1 MPGMTPNELLA
12 TSLNELRGI
21 TETGTRSV
29 IRSDALSRVH
39 RERLTKTGFVE
50 EIMRGWLAVNSRPS
64 DRRRVDAA
72 WSTVYWEFIREY
84 LSDRFGQDWC
94 LSAESSVALW
104 AENWSI
110 AKQIIVRSPAANN
123 QLVELPGNTSLY
135 LLRVAAVG
143 DAVEHGGQR
152 VMTKEAAVINSA
164 KVSWTTAPT
173 DLIAVIGSVRGSADL
188 LRILLPN
195 GMSTVAGRIAGALRH
210 LGRGRDADEVLSSMA
225 AAGYNVLEENPLDDR
240 AHALLDTRKA
250 AAPAATRIRNMW
262 ARMAPDA
269 VAAIDVEAT
278 LINDIDGYMDE
289 IEERYVADA
298 LNSLSIEG
306 YQVSEE
312 LIERVRSGSW
322 NPEEH
327 AGDADAR
334 NAMAAKGYRLA
345 FEEVKADIQKILEGA
360 PSGELLSD
368 RHQDWFRAMF
378 QPSVQAGIIAAH
390 RLAGYRDHN
399 VYLRGS
405 SHVPLPPHAIMDA
418 MEALFECIGDEPD
431 PRVKAVVAPFLFTY
445 IHPFPDGNGR
455 CGRFLMNTLLAEAGL
470 PWTVVPL
477 DQRDRY
483 MAALEE
489 ASQHENIRPL
499 ATFIGELVKAPPP
512 PRPSETA
519 WSRKP

>member
-1 MPGMTPNELLA
+1 MRPNELLA
-12 TSLNELRGI
+12 TSLNELHGI
-21 TETGTRSV
+21 TEKGTRSV
-29 IRSDALSRVH
+29 IRSSALSRVH
-39 RERLTKTGFVE
+39 RERLTKAGFVE

-72 WSTVYWEFIREY
+72 WSTVYWEFVREY
-84 LSDRFGQDWC
+84 LTDRFGQDWC

-110 AKQIIVRSPAANN
+110 AKQVIVRSPAANN

-135 LLRVAAVG
+135 LLRVSDVD
-143 DAVEHGGQR
+143 DAVEHGGLR
-152 VMTKEAAVINSA
+152 VMTKEAAVVHSA
-164 KVSWTTAPT
+164 KVNWVAAPT
-173 DLIAVIGSVRGSADL
+173 DFIAVIGSMRGTAPL
-188 LRILLPN
+188 LRILLGN

-210 LGRGRDADEVLSSMA
+210 LGRVRDADEVLSTME
-225 AAGYNVLEENPLDDR
+225 AAGYSVFEENPFDDR
-240 AHALLDTRKA
+240 AHAQLDNRKA
-250 AAPAATRIRNMW
+250 AAPAAIRIKNMW

-269 VAAIDVEAT
+269 VAAINVET
-278 LINDIDGYMDE
+278 RLINDINGYMNE

-306 YQVSEE
+306 YQVSQE
-312 LIERVRSGSW
+312 LIERVQSGAW
-322 NPEEH
+322 NPQEH
-327 AGDADAR
+327 AGDANAR
-334 NAMAAKGYRLA
+334 NALAAKGYRLA
-345 FEEVKADIQKILEGA
+345 FEEVKADVQKILDGS
-360 PSGELLSD
+360 PSGELLSV

-405 SHVPLPPHAIMDA
+405 SHVPLPPHVILDA
-418 MEALFECIGDEPD
+418 MEALFECIGEEPD

-455 CGRFLMNTLLAEAGL
+455 CGRFLMNVLLAEAGL
-470 PWTVVPL
+470 PWTVIPL

-489 ASQHENIRPL
+489 ASQHEDIRPL
-499 ATFIGELVKAPPP
+499 ATFIGELVNAPPP
-512 PRPSETA
+512 ARASETE
-519 WSRKP
+519 WSRKT